1 MTKTEFV
8 NSPLMAKLV
17 RGELLLDPQSE
28 DLFIQSVLGMET
40 HAQYSD
46 AMSVHDAS
54 ALSDD
59 FWDDE
64 DEFISWLRPYNVQNG
79 ILTIPVH
86 GVLMNKLSIK
96 FGSWATGYTYI
107 ERAFERGM
115 DDPEVQAIFFDIDS
129 PGGEVAGNF
138 ELVEKIASRRGEKPM
153 QAFANDHAYS
163 AAYSIA
169 TASDSITLARSGGVG
184 SVGVVTMHIDVSERM
199 DKMGVKITFIYAGK
213 HKVDGNP
220 YQELPEA
227 VKDRIQERIDR
238 IYGEFVALVAENRDM
253 DEQAVRDT
261 EALTYDASN
270 ALDVGFA
277 DRIGSMQSAMAAYR
291 EAATEGTKMATTPK
305 TPAAENEGGQITQA
319 QLDSATET
327 AKAEGVAEGASGERE
342 RINAIIGSDEGK
354 ARPKA
359 AMSAALKTD
368 MSVDQA
374 KAFLADLP
382 EEKAETPAPK
392 EDAQDAPAPTPF
404 AQQMDGPGV
413 GAELEGGNGD
423 ADAGGGEDLVGQMLG
438 SYGRV
443 TGASFD
449 RKAS

>member
-46 AMSVHDAS
+46 AMSVHDAN

-64 DEFISWLRPYNVQNG
+64 DELISWLRPYNVQNG
-79 ILTIPVH
+79 VLTIPVH

-107 ERAFERGM
+107 ERTFERGM

-163 AAYSIA
+163 AAYNIA

-238 IYGEFVALVAENRDM
+238 IYGEFVALVAENRGM

-277 DRIGSMQSAMAAYR
+277 DRVGSMQSAMAAYR

-305 TPAAENEGGQITQA
+305 TPAAENESGQITQA

-327 AKAEGVAEGASGERE
+327 TKAEGVAEGASGERE

-368 MSVDQA
+368 MTVDQA

-423 ADAGGGEDLVGQMLG
+423 ADAGGGEDMVGQMLG
-438 SYGRV
+438 SYGRM

-449 RKAS
+449 REAS

>member
-1 MTKTEFV
+1 
-8 NSPLMAKLV
+8 
-17 RGELLLDPQSE
+17 
-28 DLFIQSVLGMET
+28 
-40 HAQYSD
+40 
-46 AMSVHDAS
+46 
-54 ALSDD
+54 
-59 FWDDE
+59 
-64 DEFISWLRPYNVQNG
+64 
-79 ILTIPVH
+79 
-86 GVLMNKLSIK
+86 
-96 FGSWATGYTYI
+96 
-107 ERAFERGM
+107 
-115 DDPEVQAIFFDIDS
+115 VQAIFFDIDS

-184 SVGVVTMHIDVSERM
+184 SVGVVTMHIDMSERM

-227 VKDRIQERIDR
+227 VKGRIQERIDR
-238 IYGEFVALVAENRDM
+238 IYGEFVALVAENRGM

-423 ADAGGGEDLVGQMLG
+423 ADAGGGEDMVGQMLG
-438 SYGRV
+438 NYGRM